1 MYGKLEIPFSST
13 PSPILT
19 ESSTTNGTVALAA
32 CAALTRFSPVLVRL
46 PSTNDTAASYG
57 VNQRSVG
64 MPAAARAGL
73 SSSLAHSVVDQ

>member
-19 ESSTTNGTVALAA
+19 ESPTTNGTVAA
-32 CAALTRFSPVLVRL
+32 CAALTHFSPVLVRL
-46 PSTNDTAASYG
+46 PSTNDATASYG

-64 MPAAARAGL
+64 CLPPPPNTQA
-73 SSSLAHSVVDQ
+73 SVPRWLTP

>member
-19 ESSTTNGTVALAA
+19 ESPPTNGTVAA